1 MTNYQLILYKQ
12 EEKALLEVLQ
22 QLKANHSV
30 VDDTIGITI
39 AYTVNRFTYT
49 ETLSRYFLVSAFVS

>member
-1 MTNYQLILYKQ
+1 MTDLQLELYKK

-39 AYTVNRFTYT
+39 AYTVNRFAYT
-49 ETLSRYFLVSAFVS
+49 